1 MDSDILERL
10 KQALLDYDEDA
21 AARLSGEWIA
31 GGGNPVDAMAALTEA
46 IQIVGDGFGCGDLF
60 LPDLVGAATAM
71 EAAVGPL
78 QAAIRASGMR
88 RESLGIVVLGTV
100 AGDIHTIGKSMV
112 GALLAAAG
120 FEVYDIGIDVSTEK
134 FVESLVE
141 REANLLA
148 MSALLTST
156 AKEMKNV
163 IDALV
168 QAGLRDKVKVMVGGG
183 ALTAEYARGIG
194 ADGYSPSATGA
205 VDVARDL
212 LAVPA

>member
-1 MDSDILERL
+1 MDLDILERL

-21 AARLSGEWIA
+21 AARLAKEWVTK
-31 GGGNPVDAMAALTEA
+31 GGNPIEAMAALTEA
-46 IQIVGDGFGCGDLF
+46 IKIVGEGFGCGDLF

-78 QAAIRASGMR
+78 QEAVRSSGMK

-112 GALLAAAG
+112 GALLSAAG
-120 FEVYDIGIDVSTEK
+120 FEVYDIGIDVPTAK
-134 FVESLVE
+134 FVQAMQE
-141 REANLLA
+141 RGANVLA

-156 AKEMKNV
+156 AKEMKTV
-163 IDALV
+163 IEALV
-168 QAGLRDKVKVMVGGG
+168 EAGLRDKVKVIVGGG

-205 VDVARDL
+205 VDVAREL
-212 LAVPA
+212 MGLA